1 MQQVE
6 DTSVITTKEKKEFT
20 TPVFTG
26 PLDLLLHL
34 IQENDIN
41 IYDIP
46 IALIT
51 EQFLQYIEEHKAHLD
66 EISEFYK
73 MAADLLLIK
82 SRMLLPQPVEF
93 DEEYE
98 DPREE
103 LVDRLIEYQKFKK
116 YTEIL
121 SGNGNND
128 RFYIPRKENPFMIPF
143 EDKELFKGVTLND
156 LFATFK
162 SLMERVTP
170 TKVFNV
176 YEEVTVNEKIALMNE
191 LFETRTDITILD
203 IIRNPDN
210 PLHIICSFMAILEAT
225 KWKMILIHQDEPNGV
240 IYIRKRPEDWDPE
253 LVDEYDREYD
263 RMVAEDIPEDE
274 DQDDFS
280 VIPSTGKGNDV
291 DTDTDIPVYE
301 HGLVDEGLEDDEYYE
316 DDGLIHDIYIG
327 EEEEID
333 LDDDDDDEEDD

>member
-6 DTSVITTKEKKEFT
+6 DTSVIEKREKKEFT

-51 EQFLQYIEEHKAHLD
+51 EQFLDYINEHKAHLD

-82 SRMLLPQPVEF
+82 SKMLLPQPVEF

-121 SGNGNND
+121 TGNGNSD

-143 EDKELFKGVTLND
+143 EDKELFKDVTLND

-162 SLMERVTP
+162 TLMERVTP
-170 TKVFNV
+170 TKVFNI
-176 YEEVTVNEKIALMNE
+176 YEEVTVKEKIALMTE
-191 LFETRTDITILD
+191 LFETREDITILD
-203 IIRNPDN
+203 IIRNPEN

-225 KWKMILIHQDEPNGV
+225 KFKMILIHQDEPNGI
-240 IYIRKRPEDWDPE
+240 IYIRKRPDEWDPE

-263 RMVAEDIPEDE
+263 RMVEGNIADDEED
-274 DQDDFS
+274 DDFS
-280 VIPSTGKGNDV
+280 VIPSPEKENDV
-291 DTDTDIPVYE
+291 DTEGTIPVYQPP
-301 HGLVDEGLEDDEYYE
+301 VDDESDFDDEDYD
-316 DDGLIHDIYIG
+316 DDGMIRDVFIG

-333 LDDDDDDEEDD
+333 LDDDDDEEDD

>member
-6 DTSVITTKEKKEFT
+6 DTSFIEKREKKEFT

-51 EQFLQYIEEHKAHLD
+51 EQFLVYINEHKAQLD
-66 EISEFYK
+66 EIAEFYK
-73 MAADLLLIK
+73 MAADLILIK
-82 SRMLLPQPVEF
+82 SKMLLPQPVEF

-103 LVDRLIEYQKFKK
+103 LVERLIEYQKFKK

-121 SGNGNND
+121 TGNGNSD
-128 RFYIPRKENPFMIPF
+128 RFYIPRRENPFMIPF
-143 EDKELFKGVTLND
+143 EDKDLFKDVTLND

-162 SLMERVTP
+162 TLMERVTP
-170 TKVFNV
+170 TKVFNI
-176 YEEVTVNEKIALMNE
+176 YEEVTVKEKIALMTE
-191 LFETRTDITILD
+191 LFETREDITILD
-203 IIRNPDN
+203 IIRNPEN

-225 KWKMILIHQDEPNGV
+225 KFKMILIHQNEPNGI
-240 IYIRKRPEDWDPE
+240 IYIRKRPDEWDPE

-263 RMVAEDIPEDE
+263 RMVEGNIADEEEEDDY
-274 DQDDFS
+274 S
-280 VIPSTGKGNDV
+280 VIPSTEKENDV
-291 DTDTDIPVYE
+291 DKEGTIPVYE
-301 HGLVDEGLEDDEYYE
+301 QPVADDFDDEDEEYE
-316 DDGLIHDIYIG
+316 DDGLIHDIFIG

-333 LDDDDDDEEDD
+333 LDDDDDEEDD